1 MLSVH
6 NIVLAFSTFICGKI
20 IRTFTCPF
28 SCFHF
33 DWLRIVGSPPSQ
45 RAVMINHMDCFM
57 CHDLCCFEDL
67 QYISNI
73 KH

>member
-1 MLSVH
+1 MEKIFV
-6 NIVLAFSTFICGKI
+6 VLLVAFLAYI
-20 IRTFTCPF
+20 
-28 SCFHF
+28 

-45 RAVMINHMDCFM
+45 HAVVINHMDCIM

-67 QYISNI
+67 QYILDI